1 MILKFMKDAE
11 SPLTAPTTGIEK
23 KEYVIGLI
31 KSNLPQFYEDHSLF
45 IDIFIDT
52 IILVSKNPT
61 VIRGGKT
68 CCSQFLK
75 CLKCQ

>member
-1 MILKFMKDAE
+1 MKDAK
-11 SPLTAPTTGIEK
+11 SPLTPPTTGVEK

-31 KSNLPQFYEDHSLF
+31 KSNLPQFYEDHSFF

-61 VIRGGKT
+61 VIKAGKN